1 MSRYYEEMPE
11 NIHQMS
17 DHEIESLAQNI
28 WQKINAESKLIDR
41 NTKLQ
46 LRQRAYA
53 IWRAKYPHEN
63 DDDNDCHLEEI
74 YSWLL
79 SEYLKP
85 NS

>member
-11 NIHQMS
+11 NMHQMS
-17 DHEIESLAQNI
+17 DQEIESLAQNI
-28 WQKINAESKLIDR
+28 WQKINTESKLIDR
-41 NTKLQ
+41 NAKLQ

-63 DDDNDCHLEEI
+63 DDNDCHLEEI

-79 SEYLKP
+79 SEYLKANP
-85 NS
+85 